1 MLHDEVEEGIQP
13 IFHEDYEKLIEYLKV
28 KNPPAILPIQIA
40 YYAGLRIGEAC
51 GLTWQDINL
60 EEQCLTIKRSIRYD
74 GTKHKNII
82 GPTKRKKVRIVDFG
96 NTLTEILKTARKKQ
110 LKSRMQYGELYHRNF
125 YKEAQDKN
133 RVYYEYYHLD
143 GTEEIPVDYKEISFV
158 CLRPD
163 GCLELPSTLS
173 IACRSVAK
181 RLDGFEN
188 FHFHQLRHTYTSNL
202 LSNGAAPKDVQELL
216 GHSDVSTTMN
226 VYAHST
232 RKAKRNSA
240 RLLDKVAGND

>member
-1 MLHDEVEEGIQP
+1 MFPAL
-13 IFHEDYEKLIEYLKV
+13 FSLFNFSFKV
-28 KNPPAILPIQIA
+28 SDSSS
-40 YYAGLRIGEAC
+40 C
-51 GLTWQDINL
+51 TF
-60 EEQCLTIKRSIRYD
+60 SS
-74 GTKHKNII
+74 
-82 GPTKRKKVRIVDFG
+82 RIVRSFWSSSSC
-96 NTLTEILKTARKKQ
+96 IC
-110 LKSRMQYGELYHRNF
+110 SVS
-125 YKEAQDKN
+125 

-143 GTEEIPVDYKEISFV
+143 GTEEIPADYKEISFV

-216 GHSDVSTTMN
+216 GHSDVSTIMN

>member
-1 MLHDEVEEGIQP
+1 MFPAL
-13 IFHEDYEKLIEYLKV
+13 FSLFNLSFKV
-28 KNPPAILPIQIA
+28 SDSSS
-40 YYAGLRIGEAC
+40 C
-51 GLTWQDINL
+51 TF
-60 EEQCLTIKRSIRYD
+60 SS
-74 GTKHKNII
+74 
-82 GPTKRKKVRIVDFG
+82 RIVRSFWSSSSC
-96 NTLTEILKTARKKQ
+96 IC
-110 LKSRMQYGELYHRNF
+110 SVS
-125 YKEAQDKN
+125 

-143 GTEEIPVDYKEISFV
+143 GTEEIPADYKEISFV

>member
-1 MLHDEVEEGIQP
+1 MFSVL
-13 IFHEDYEKLIEYLKV
+13 FSLFNFSFKV
-28 KNPPAILPIQIA
+28 SDSSS
-40 YYAGLRIGEAC
+40 C
-51 GLTWQDINL
+51 TF
-60 EEQCLTIKRSIRYD
+60 SS
-74 GTKHKNII
+74 
-82 GPTKRKKVRIVDFG
+82 RIVRSFWSSSSC
-96 NTLTEILKTARKKQ
+96 IC
-110 LKSRMQYGELYHRNF
+110 SVS
-125 YKEAQDKN
+125 

-143 GTEEIPVDYKEISFV
+143 GTEEIPADYKEISFV

-173 IACRSVAK
+173 IVCRSVAK

-216 GHSDVSTTMN
+216 GHSDVSTIMN

-240 RLLDKVAGND
+240 RLLDKAAGND

>member
-1 MLHDEVEEGIQP
+1 MFPVL
-13 IFHEDYEKLIEYLKV
+13 FSLFNFSFKV
-28 KNPPAILPIQIA
+28 SDSSS
-40 YYAGLRIGEAC
+40 C
-51 GLTWQDINL
+51 TF
-60 EEQCLTIKRSIRYD
+60 SS
-74 GTKHKNII
+74 
-82 GPTKRKKVRIVDFG
+82 RIVRSFWSSSSC
-96 NTLTEILKTARKKQ
+96 IC
-110 LKSRMQYGELYHRNF
+110 SVS
-125 YKEAQDKN
+125 

-143 GTEEIPVDYKEISFV
+143 GTEEIPADYKEISFV

-173 IACRSVAK
+173 IVCRSVAK

-216 GHSDVSTTMN
+216 GHSDVSTIMN

>member
-1 MLHDEVEEGIQP
+1 MFSVLFSLFNFSFKVIDSSSCT
-13 IFHEDYEKLIEYLKV
+13 FSSLIV
-28 KNPPAILPIQIA
+28 
-40 YYAGLRIGEAC
+40 
-51 GLTWQDINL
+51 
-60 EEQCLTIKRSIRYD
+60 RSFWSSSSCICS
-74 GTKHKNII
+74 
-82 GPTKRKKVRIVDFG
+82 V
-96 NTLTEILKTARKKQ
+96 
-110 LKSRMQYGELYHRNF
+110 S
-125 YKEAQDKN
+125 

-143 GTEEIPVDYKEISFV
+143 GTEEIPADYKEISFV

-173 IACRSVAK
+173 IVCQSVAK

-188 FHFHQLRHTYTSNL
+188 FHFHQLLHTYTSNL